1 MKRDL
6 GLVRELLIKLE
17 ALPVGMYEAWT
28 ITPDDRKIPVDGYD
42 ENQIAYHLSLL
53 QERGLI
59 DVPDA
64 QPMIGIV
71 FTRLSWEGHDFL
83 DAVRDPEIWK
93 KTKGR
98 ADAIGSWTFEIVKEL
113 AKAYKKQK
121 VAQYG
126 GVSIDGG

>member
-28 ITPDDRKIPVDGYD
+28 ITPDDPKIAVDGYD

-113 AKAYKKQK
+113 AKAYIKQK
-121 VAQYG
+121 LAQYG